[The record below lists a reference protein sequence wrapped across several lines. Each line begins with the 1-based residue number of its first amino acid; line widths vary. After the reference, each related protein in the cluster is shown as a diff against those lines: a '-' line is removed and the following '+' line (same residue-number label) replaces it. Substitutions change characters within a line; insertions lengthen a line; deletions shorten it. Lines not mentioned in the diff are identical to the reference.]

1 MYMKKIFKK
10 SLACLIAVLM
20 IVSSLPFATL
30 TANAATTTSTVNVT
44 HYGVICNNNGTRFS
58 DPVLKICNDNE
69 NDNFTIGFINFD
81 ISGLTFTSSDTV
93 LCDYTYG
100 LAFASGCKD
109 PSTQAVCAF
118 YPTKNISDF
127 SVSENKQFDKSG
139 TKIYTSTTGTHVDRA
154 KDYYGLT
161 SLNADVEY
169 ANIDGNDKTVN
180 IGPAIKAAKDAGRTE
195 ATVCFMFRSAGK
207 TASNGGWSD
216 TDLTVKNKSNIS
228 VSVSEATDYVVPSNL
243 NANTA
248 NTSPKTFT
256 ASSYFGTAVVPGY
269 QGNVIYCS
277 KSVSLDEDPDNYLGK
292 KMCVPKNT
300 VMAYNG
306 ATDTYMPVFAGFY
319 ATTNSNVQMCYVTL
333 NWGSNPFSIDSWT
346 GYINKSLDN
355 TAGVLKDSPSELS
368 VTKSETLLNYQS
380 HDDNRVSFV
389 QGDHGNGDYYWWTK
403 MKYTGTGNADT
414 YYDKYTNPVFQ
425 YGHRNEY
432 WGWKNRTVNKTVSN
446 TNVYVVNY
454 KPVYDVLSNSRRV
467 NSLGGNYTFKELY
480 SKVFG
485 RENYYTVSSL
495 NKYYDAVSK
504 LIAIDPQSYLADATD
519 SDVESKVVELSSKI
533 KAAYDNYISA
543 AQGLVARP
551 VFYFQ
556 RADGSQIAEVP
567 ADNESSAYTWG
578 ITENNV
584 STTPD
589 TQKTSNGNG
598 QHTWKTYSW
607 PTSATNNVFKEIESE
622 HTENCSG
629 GTATCT
635 AKAICSGCNT
645 EYGDVLGHNYTYTYV
660 DETYHTKKCTRCDV
674 EEQEKHT
681 LDSNGICTL
690 CNKKILDY
698 EAWDKAAYE
707 SGTILTSGASTYTPE
722 SFNEYNELYQSAVEV
737 KQNATTQAEVD
748 KAVAMLLSAK
758 TILRKRTV
766 TVTLQKVGANDTPT
780 TIKTYENQAYGTA
793 LEIDLATEDST
804 IKGVEKWTIST
815 DDGATTTKLSSTDT
829 KLTLYVTKSATVT
842 VHELSEPNDSET
854 VKYSKVVFLGKNG
867 VIVGIRYV
875 AENTKLE
882 TNTVTVPQIPFYDNG
897 EWDTPTVTGTGNTIY
912 VRAKYTASTKEE
924 DMCNVHFGEWSRK
937 YSYDSFVRPDG
948 IDPSKQYALASDAE
962 GKNILTYLDGVEFY
976 APKTSN
982 IYVVEVSERVA
993 KTGITGHF
1001 AGYDNTHRWATY
1013 NCKFYLP
1020 EDCTAIEW
1028 GLEVKYGANT
1038 KIMKAE
1044 SLSNGNEYTII
1055 VRVKQGSTIT
1065 NVSCRSYVTYKQGN
1079 ETKTIYSD
1087 VAVDQAF

>member
-1 MYMKKIFKK
+1 MKKIFKK
-10 SLACLIAVLM
+10 SLAYLIAVLM

-44 HYGVICNNNGTRFS
+44 HYGVIFNNNGTRFS

-81 ISGLTFTSSDTV
+81 ISGLSFTSSDTV

-118 YPTKNISDF
+118 YPTKNVSDF
-127 SVSENKQFDKSG
+127 SVSVNDAVNKSSTD
-139 TKIYTSTTGTHVDRA
+139 IYTSTTGTHVDRA

-228 VSVSEATDYVVPSNL
+228 VTVSEATDYVVPSNL
-243 NANTA
+243 NADTA

-277 KSVSLDEDPDNYLGK
+277 KSVSLDEDTDNYLGK

-319 ATTNSNVQMCYVTL
+319 ATTNSNVQMCYVKL

-403 MKYTGTGNADT
+403 MKYTGTGNSDT

-485 RENYYTVSSL
+485 GENYYTVSSL

-660 DETYHTKKCTRCDV
+660 DETYHTKKCTRNDV
-674 EEQEKHT
+674 EEKEKHT
-681 LDSNGICTL
+681 LDSNGTCTL
-690 CNKKILDY
+690 CNQKILDL
-698 EAWDKAAYE
+698 EAWNKAAQE
-707 SGTILTSGASTYTPE
+707 SGSILVSGASVYTPE
-722 SFNEYNELYQSAVEV
+722 SFNEYNELYKSAVEV
-737 KQNATTQAEVD
+737 RQNATTQAEVD
-748 KAVAMLLSAK
+748 KATAMLLSAQ
-758 TILRKRTV
+758 TVLRKKTV
-766 TVTLQKVGANDTPT
+766 TVTLQIEYVNSA
-780 TIKTYENQAYGTA
+780 KTVKYENQTYGTA
-793 LEIDLATEDST
+793 LDIDLADVAPT

-842 VHELSEPNDSET
+842 VYELDEPTDSET

-875 AENTKLE
+875 AENTELE

-897 EWDTPTVTGTGNTIY
+897 EWDTTTVTGTGNTIY
-912 VRAKYTASTKEE
+912 VRAKYTASTNEE

-962 GKNILTYLDGVEFY
+962 GKNILTYLEGVDFY
-976 APKTSN
+976 APKISD

-1001 AGYDNTHRWATY
+1001 AGSDDTHRWATY

-1020 EDCTAIEW
+1020 ENCTAIEW

>member
-1 MYMKKIFKK
+1 MKKIFKK

-44 HYGVICNNNGTRFS
+44 HYGVIYNGNYDRFI

-69 NDNFTIGFINFD
+69 NNNFTIGFINFD
-81 ISGLTFTSSDTV
+81 ISGLSFTSSDTV

-118 YPTKNISDF
+118 YPTKNTGDF
-127 SVSENKQFDKSG
+127 SVSENKSVNKSS
-139 TKIYTSTTGTHVDRA
+139 TEIYTSTTGTYVDRA
-154 KDYYGLT
+154 KNYYGLT

-195 ATVCFMFRSAGK
+195 ATVCFMFRSAGQ
-207 TASNGGWSD
+207 TAGNGGWSD

-228 VSVSEATDYVVPSNL
+228 VTVSEATDYVVPSNL

-277 KSVSLDEDPDNYLGK
+277 KSVAVDQDENNWLGK

-306 ATDTYMPVFAGFY
+306 ATDPYMPVFAGFY
-319 ATTNSNVQMCYVTL
+319 STGDSNVQMCYVTL

-346 GYINKSLDN
+346 GYINKTLDN
-355 TAGVLKDSPSELS
+355 TTGVLKDSPSELS

-380 HDDNRVSFV
+380 HDANRVSFIK
-389 QGDHGNGDYYWWTK
+389 GDHGNGDYYWWTK
-403 MKYTGTGNADT
+403 MKYTGTGNSDT

-432 WGWKNRTVNKTVSN
+432 FGWKNRTVNKTVSN

-467 NSLGGNYTFKELY
+467 YSLGGNYTFKELY
-480 SKVFG
+480 NKVFG

-578 ITENNV
+578 ITEKHV

-660 DETYHTKKCTRCDV
+660 DKTYHTKKCTRCDF

-681 LDSNGICTL
+681 LDSNGTCTL
-690 CNKKILDY
+690 CNQKILDY
-698 EAWDKAAYE
+698 SAWNKAAEE
-707 SGTILTSGASTYTPE
+707 SASILISGGNTYTPE
-722 SFNEYNELYQSAVEV
+722 SFNEYSALTTQAGELRNS
-737 KQNATTQAEVD
+737 ATTQAEVD
-748 KAVAMLLSAK
+748 KATAMLLSAQ
-758 TILRKRTV
+758 TVLRKKSV
-766 TVTLQKVGANDTPT
+766 TVTLQKVGANDNPT

-793 LEIDLATEDST
+793 LEIDLATVDSS
-804 IKGVEKWTIST
+804 IKNVEKWTIST

-842 VHELSEPNDSET
+842 VYELDEPTDSET

-867 VIVGIRYV
+867 VVVDIKYV
-875 AENTKLE
+875 KQGDKKTPAELG
-882 TNTVTVPQIPFYDNG
+882 VTVPTVPFYTSNGWDN
-897 EWDTPTVTGTGNTIY
+897 ESITGTGNTIY

-924 DMCNVHFGEWSRK
+924 DVCNVHFGEWSRK

-962 GKNILTYLDGVEFY
+962 GKNILTYLEGVDFY

-982 IYVVEVSERVA
+982 IYVVEVQKRVA

-1001 AGYDNTHRWATY
+1001 ADKDDTHRWATY

-1028 GLEVKYGANT
+1028 GLEVAVGKQ
-1038 KIMKAE
+1038 KQLIKAE
-1044 SLSNGNEYTII
+1044 HLSKGNEYT
-1055 VRVKQGSTIT
+1055 VNARVKTNSTLHSVT
-1065 NVSCRSYVTYKQGN
+1065 CRSYVTYKQNG